1 MGSDAHSQRMETYLI
16 RASWVARAR
25 ARARA
30 LCGTAVGRNAA
41 LTEPP
46 MTYDV

>member
-16 RASWVARAR
+16 RASWVAR